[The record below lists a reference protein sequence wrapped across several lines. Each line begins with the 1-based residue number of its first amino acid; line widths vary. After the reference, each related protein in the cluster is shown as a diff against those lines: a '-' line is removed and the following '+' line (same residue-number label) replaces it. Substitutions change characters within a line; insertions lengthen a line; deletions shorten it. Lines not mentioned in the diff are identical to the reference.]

1 MFLTTFD
8 NKISQFKILTNQSKN
23 DIINI
28 ILLVNIIQGKF
39 MKREE
44 KNQQT
49 RRRIMDH
56 ALAEFSKHGYGASS
70 VNAICASEDIS
81 KGIIYHYFSTKD
93 DLFLAC
99 VEECFSMLTEYL
111 KKSIPLTSENPKDQL
126 EKYFTARNKFFQ
138 QNPVYQRLF
147 CEATI
152 SPPSHLRSEIDAI
165 KYTFDCF
172 NIQTLER
179 LLEPVSLRSQ
189 ITKKDVIEL
198 FRHFQD
204 FINAKYQFADLST
217 EEFKVLE
224 ENRWKALD
232 ILLYGV
238 IKRKTEDNLSIYSEK
253 HINELEEKKNNA

>member
-1 MFLTTFD
+1 
-8 NKISQFKILTNQSKN
+8 
-23 DIINI
+23 
-28 ILLVNIIQGKF
+28 

-99 VEECFSMLTEYL
+99 VEECFSMLTEHL
-111 KKSIPLTSENPKDQL
+111 KKTVHLTSKNPKDQL
-126 EKYFTARNKFFQ
+126 EEYFTARNRFFQ
-138 QNPVYQRLF
+138 QNPVYQRIF

-152 SPPSHLRSEIDAI
+152 SPPSHLRVEIETL
-165 KYTFDCF
+165 KHTFDCF
-172 NIQTLER
+172 NVQTLER
-179 LLEPVSLRSQ
+179 LLEPISLRPQ
-189 ITKKDVIEL
+189 INKKEVIDV
-198 FRHFQD
+198 FRQFQD
-204 FINAKYQFADLST
+204 FINAKYQFADSSAQ
-217 EEFKVLE
+217 EFKILE

-238 IKRKTEDNLSIYSEK
+238 VERKDDL
-253 HINELEEKKNNA
+253 NERN